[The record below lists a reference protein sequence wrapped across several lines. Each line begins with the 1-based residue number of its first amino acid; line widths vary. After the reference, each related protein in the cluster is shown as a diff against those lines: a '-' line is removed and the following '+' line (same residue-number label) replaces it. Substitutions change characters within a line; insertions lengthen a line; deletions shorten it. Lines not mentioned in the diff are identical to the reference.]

1 MVFLIAMVLLIG
13 LFLYSSVGTVCFIA
27 AAAVLI
33 FGLKKGL
40 SITDNKAEARATLI
54 RTAVVTTI
62 LVALGIF
69 LHDLSFLILLF
80 P

>member
-13 LFLYSSVGTVCFIA
+13 LFLYSSVGTACFIGA
-27 AAAVLI
+27 AVVLI

-40 SITDNKAEARATLI
+40 SAEKGAASGRMLILTVAAT
-54 RTAVVTTI
+54 AA
-62 LVALGIF
+62 LVGLGIF
-69 LHDLSFLILLF
+69 LHDLSFTALLF

>member
-13 LFLYSSVGTVCFIA
+13 LFLYSSVGTVCFIGA
-27 AAAVLI
+27 AVVLI
-33 FGLKKGL
+33 FGMKKGL
-40 SITDNKAEARATLI
+40 SVTDDKAGARAILI
-54 RTAVVTTI
+54 RTVVVTVI

-69 LHDLSFLILLF
+69 LHDLSFLTLLF

>member
-33 FGLKKGL
+33 FGLKSSL
-40 SITDNKAEARATLI
+40 SATGEKSGGRTVLI
-54 RTAVVTTI
+54 RTVLVTAV
-62 LVALGIF
+62 LVGLGIF
-69 LHDLSFLILLF
+69 LHDLSFAALLF